1 MRSPHVKE
9 SGFRNK
15 RIFFLVESGV
25 LDFGIRN
32 KAPENPESTNGRIQ
46 NPSFTY
52 KENGI
57 HCAEQSRQNPR
68 LSWIPLQ
75 EINDIS
81 KTF

>member
-15 RIFFLVESGV
+15 RNFFRVESGI

-32 KAPENPESTNGRIQ
+32 IGPEIRNPTNGRIR
-46 NPSFTY
+46 NPSSTY

-57 HCAEQSRQNPR
+57 HCAEQSRQNLR
-68 LSWIPLQ
+68 QSWIPLQ
-75 EINDIS
+75 GMNDIS

>member
-15 RIFFLVESGV
+15 RFFFLW
-25 LDFGIRN
+25 
-32 KAPENPESTNGRIQ
+32 NPESWTLESAIQRLKIRNPTNGRIQ

>member
-9 SGFRNK
+9 SGFPNK

-32 KAPENPESTNGRIQ
+32 TAPEIRNPTNGRIQ

-52 KENGI
+52 KE
-57 HCAEQSRQNPR
+57 S
-68 LSWIPLQ
+68 
-75 EINDIS
+75 
-81 KTF
+81 